1 MLVLSRGP
9 QDKVVFPNLGI
20 SVEILRVSGNKVRIG
35 VEAPDDVRV
44 LRHELVDTLASQLQ
58 GEVGKIDGHPS
69 NDPAAAKRR
78 HDLRNRLNT
87 AHLGLN
93 LVQKQ
98 LEAGM
103 QDDAMLS
110 LANAIQQLDRI
121 DAEQETPRA
130 PSKSPSKRR
139 ALLVEDDQN
148 ESELLAGYLRL
159 SGFEVDTAA
168 DGLQALV
175 HLSRHDRPDM
185 VLLDMNMPRMNG
197 RKTIDSIRS
206 NPDYRGVKVFAVTGE
221 DPGSGGVE
229 IGPNGVDRWF
239 TKPIKP
245 SELVREMSSDMAPAG
260 G

>member
-35 VEAPDDVRV
+35 VDAPDNVRV
-44 LRHELVDTLASQLQ
+44 LRHELVDTLGAQLQ
-58 GEVGKIDGHPS
+58 AEAAKQGAD
-69 NDPAAAKRR
+69 DPAAAKRR

-87 AHLGLN
+87 AHLGLS

-98 LEAGM
+98 LEAGL
-103 QDDAMLS
+103 QDDALES
-110 LANAIQQLDRI
+110 LARAITQLDRI
-121 DAEQETPRA
+121 DSEQDPPAKPPATPPR
-130 PSKSPSKRR
+130 RR

-175 HLSRHDRPDM
+175 QLARQDRPDM

-197 RKTIDSIRS
+197 RKTIDTIRA

-229 IGPNGVDRWF
+229 IGPRGVDRWF

-245 SELVREMSSDMAPAG
+245 GELVREMSGDLEHAG
-260 G
+260 H